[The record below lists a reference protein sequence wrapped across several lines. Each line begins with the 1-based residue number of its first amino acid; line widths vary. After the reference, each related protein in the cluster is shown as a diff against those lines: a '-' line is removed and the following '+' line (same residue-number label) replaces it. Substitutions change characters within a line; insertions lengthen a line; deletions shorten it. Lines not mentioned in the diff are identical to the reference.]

1 MSEVGDSMKKDFN
14 KDPWHLLPWDAVGA
28 LVKVIAF
35 GAKKYEPRG
44 WESNGGMEYSRLFS
58 ATQRHLTAWFNG
70 EKQDSDTGYSHL
82 WHAGTCILFLIA
94 YEIRGIGKDDRP
106 HAKAPTNLPN
116 LGGTTPRPWPKHYG
130 EREPHIVKFT
140 TFDNSFLRKE

>member
-1 MSEVGDSMKKDFN
+1 METGDSMKKDFN

-35 GAKKYEPRG
+35 GAKKYAPRG

-70 EKQDSDTGYSHL
+70 EKADSDTGYSHL

-94 YEIRGIGKDDRP
+94 YELRGIGKDDRP
-106 HAKAPTNLPN
+106 HVEEIPTIPDVTAWPWPN
-116 LGGTTPRPWPKHYG
+116 PGTTEWRRYFFG
-130 EREPHIVKFT
+130 GSA
-140 TFDNSFLRKE
+140 DLRDK